1 MTILAPLSFE
11 YEKPGIDQEMFR
23 KLDVINIVQ
32 MIFGFCIGSIIQ
44 VFIIYMMFKMIDQ
57 ETENSALMTKSE
69 SQVTET
75 MLKT

>member
-1 MTILAPLSFE
+1 
-11 YEKPGIDQEMFR
+11 
-23 KLDVINIVQ
+23 